1 MGDFKFSFAEFESK
15 SPDTFRNL
23 WNEKDFVNVTL
34 VANDDFQ
41 ITAHKIILSASSPLL
56 KRILTKNPHE
66 NPLIYLHNISST
78 ELELI
83 VKFIYLGAC
92 NVAQAGL
99 IHFLAAGKALEIR
112 GLVDELEDIADKTED
127 DECEIQ
133 NTELLPDVSLPT
145 LDKNKETKVV
155 EEDISEDVGEQLK
168 LENFEEFL
176 EPNGECSSTLNVT
189 REAPNSYEIHNSDFS
204 TKSVRDLGGRVIS
217 TKYKDKEF
225 IRNTVGQF
233 SCKECEYKNLKS
245 GKLIRHV
252 IAVHEKRKFD
262 CSFCGFQSGYK
273 NALQS
278 HIQVVHKG
286 IKFNCKD
293 CDFSANQRSTISV
306 HMKTVH
312 KLFKKF
318 NIEDNLNC
326 TKCDHKAS
334 SIRYMSKHLK
344 ENHIN

>member
-112 GLVDELEDIADKTED
+112 GLVDELEDIANKTED

-133 NTELLPDVSLPT
+133 NTELLSDVSLPKLDINEET
-145 LDKNKETKVV
+145 L
-155 EEDISEDVGEQLK
+155 
-168 LENFEEFL
+168 
-176 EPNGECSSTLNVT
+176 
-189 REAPNSYEIHNSDFS
+189 
-204 TKSVRDLGGRVIS
+204 
-217 TKYKDKEF
+217 
-225 IRNTVGQF
+225 
-233 SCKECEYKNLKS
+233 
-245 GKLIRHV
+245 
-252 IAVHEKRKFD
+252 
-262 CSFCGFQSGYK
+262 GYK
-273 NALQS
+273 MKL
-278 HIQVVHKG
+278 G
-286 IKFNCKD
+286 
-293 CDFSANQRSTISV
+293 DF
-306 HMKTVH
+306 
-312 KLFKKF
+312 
-318 NIEDNLNC
+318 
-326 TKCDHKAS
+326 AS
-334 SIRYMSKHLK
+334 
-344 ENHIN
+344 